1 MKLLHIINKM
11 FFRKFVMMNTKNVK
25 FWTLLC
31 CLLLLPFQIFA
42 QWSGQ
47 VDASGSSNFQK
58 GHKEDLG
65 LKMQFDTTKFHVGF
79 HVSGGHYYCPTTE
92 IVGIYDAKNQKAAF
106 SKFENK
112 LCYNRNWYANAGVDL
127 RFDLR
132 PQDVLAVSLNY
143 GYKGSND
150 SPLMRTWRY
159 GILGD
164 SLTGGQIDTCGFLSH
179 KLIPEISYVHTFKKK
194 DSKLSVIWNTD
205 LEVTSDALQR
215 TTKGDFYALQR
226 TYTTLDVIDNLMSKV
241 GVAYED
247 FSLGRVENLHI
258 YTGLDFFSNNYLDV
272 YDGSNFTENPLKDSI
287 LLKHSSTYNAF
298 ALEPFVNLSYSYK
311 WLDVYVKERVQWY
324 YHSLKNN
331 YAVDPAEMY
340 DLKKSEWQ
348 NILAAGL
355 AFRINA
361 RHRLSLEYARTL
373 ERPDYQKLNT
383 TLIIGKS
390 EGEFF
395 KGNPNLNPQSM
406 NDISLKYS
414 FTTEHFGTDL
424 MLGYRYTKN
433 KFEKILDLIPKGL
446 AGVTTLRTWVNI
458 KQQHT
463 GMAELDLKV
472 DYDAVKANM
481 WFSVNMDKLYKVD
494 NTVNKIEFNY
504 EVGIDLLAKITPTL
518 CLSSVVMYRS
528 PKISTYNYKGEYIG
542 ANIKL
547 TKTFLKSLDV
557 SIELNDLVDKA
568 FEEETWDAELTYY
581 KRTIRSQNRCSIL
594 LGLSYRF

>member
-1 MKLLHIINKM
+1 MKLLHIIIKM
-11 FFRKFVMMNTKNVK
+11 VFRKFVMINMKNVK
-25 FWTLLC
+25 FKTLLC
-31 CLLLLPFQIFA
+31 CLLLLPIQIFA

-47 VDASGSSNFQK
+47 VDASGSSNYQK

-92 IVGIYDAKNQKAAF
+92 IVGIYDTKDRESAF

-112 LCYNRNWYANAGVDL
+112 LCYNRNWYANAGVDF
-127 RFDLR
+127 RFDFR
-132 PQDVLAVSLNY
+132 PQDILSVSLDY
-143 GYKGSND
+143 GYKGSSD
-150 SPLMRTWRY
+150 HPLMFTWRY
-159 GILGD
+159 DIHGD
-164 SLTGGQIDTCGFLSH
+164 SLMGGQIDTSRFFSH
-179 KLIPEISYVHTFKKK
+179 QLIPEIHYEHTFKKE
-194 DSKLSVIWNTD
+194 DSKLSVIWNVV
-205 LEVTSDALQR
+205 LGVTNDALQR
-215 TTKGDFYALQR
+215 TTAGDFYEFQR
-226 TYTTLDVIDNLMSKV
+226 SYTTLDVIDKLKGMV
-241 GVAYED
+241 EVAYED
-247 FSLGRVENLHI
+247 FSLGRVKNLHI
-258 YTGLDFFSNNYLDV
+258 YTGLDFFTDDNLDL
-272 YDGSNFTENPLKDSI
+272 YDGSNFSENPMQDLI
-287 LLKHSSTYNAF
+287 LLKHSSSYNAF
-298 ALEPFVNLSYSYK
+298 ALEPFVNLDYSYK

-324 YHSLKNN
+324 HHSLKNN
-331 YAVDPAEMY
+331 YAVDPAKKY

-355 AFRINA
+355 AFRINEH
-361 RHRLSLEYARTL
+361 HRLSLEYARTL
-373 ERPDYQKLNT
+373 ERPDYQKLST

-433 KFEKILDLIPKGL
+433 KFEKILDLIPEGL
-446 AGVTTLRTWVNI
+446 TGVTTLRTWVNI

-463 GMAELDLKV
+463 GMAELNLKV

-481 WFSVNMDKLYKVD
+481 WFGVNMDKLYKVD

-504 EVGIDLLAKITPTL
+504 EVGIDLLAKIAPTW
-518 CLSSVVMYRS
+518 CLSSEVMYSS

-568 FEEETWDAELTYY
+568 FEEETWNADLTYY

>member
-1 MKLLHIINKM
+1 MINM
-11 FFRKFVMMNTKNVK
+11 KNVK

-31 CLLLLPFQIFA
+31 CLLLLPIQIFA

-47 VDASGSSNFQK
+47 VDASGLSNFQK

-92 IVGIYDAKNQKAAF
+92 IVGIYDTKDRESAF

-112 LCYNRNWYANAGVDL
+112 SCYNRNWYANAGVDL

-132 PQDVLAVSLNY
+132 PQDILSVSLDY
-143 GYKGSND
+143 GYKGSSD
-150 SPLMRTWRY
+150 HPLMFTWRY
-159 GILGD
+159 DIHGD
-164 SLTGGQIDTCGFLSH
+164 SLMGGQIDTSRFFSH
-179 KLIPEISYVHTFKKK
+179 QLIPEIRYEHIFKKE
-194 DSKLSVIWNTD
+194 DSKLSVIWNVV
-205 LEVTSDALQR
+205 LGVTNDALQR
-215 TTKGDFYALQR
+215 TTAGNFYELQR
-226 TYTTLDVIDNLMSKV
+226 SYTTLDVIDKLKGMV
-241 GVAYED
+241 EVAYED
-247 FSLGRVENLHI
+247 FSLGRVKNLHI
-258 YTGLDFFSNNYLDV
+258 YTGLDFFTDDNLDL
-272 YDGSNFTENPLKDSI
+272 YDGSNFAEDPMQDSI
-287 LLKHSSTYNAF
+287 LLKHSSSYNAF
-298 ALEPFVNLSYSYK
+298 ALEPFVNLAYSYK
-311 WLDVYVKERVQWY
+311 QLDVYVKERVQWY

-383 TLIIGKS
+383 ILIIGKS

-395 KGNPNLNPQSM
+395 KGNPDLNPQSR

-414 FTTEHFGTDL
+414 FMSDHFGTDFT
-424 MLGYRYTKN
+424 LGYRYTKN
-433 KFEKILDLIPKGL
+433 KFEKILDLTPNDFV
-446 AGVTTLRTWVNI
+446 GVTTLRTWVNI

-463 GMAELDLKV
+463 GMAELNLKV

-481 WFSVNMDKLYKVD
+481 WLGINVDKLYKVD
-494 NTVNKIEFNY
+494 NSVNKVEFNY
-504 EVGIDLLAKITPTL
+504 EVGIDLLAKIAPTW
-518 CLSSVVMYRS
+518 CLSSEVMYCS

-568 FEEETWDAELTYY
+568 FEEETWNADLTYY

>member
-1 MKLLHIINKM
+1 
-11 FFRKFVMMNTKNVK
+11 MMNMKNVK
-25 FWTLLC
+25 FKTLLC
-31 CLLLLPFQIFA
+31 CLLLLPIQIFA

-47 VDASGSSNFQK
+47 VDASGSSNYQK

-79 HVSGGHYYCPTTE
+79 HVSAGHYYCPTTE
-92 IVGIYDAKNQKAAF
+92 IVGIYDTKELESAF

-112 LCYNRNWYANAGVDL
+112 SCYNRNWYANAGVDL

-132 PQDVLAVSLNY
+132 PQDILAVSLDY
-143 GYKGSND
+143 GYKGSTD
-150 SPLMRTWRY
+150 HPLMFTWRY
-159 GILGD
+159 DIHGD
-164 SLTGGQIDTCGFLSH
+164 SLVGGQIDTSRFFSH
-179 KLIPEISYVHTFKKK
+179 QLIPEIRYEHIFKKE
-194 DSKLSVIWNTD
+194 DSKLSVIWNAV
-205 LEVTSDALQR
+205 LGVTNDALQR
-215 TTKGDFYALQR
+215 TTTGNFYELQR
-226 TYTTLDVIDNLMSKV
+226 SYTTLDVIDKLKGMV
-241 GVAYED
+241 EVAYED
-247 FSLGRVENLHI
+247 FSLGRVKNLHI
-258 YTGLDFFSNNYLDV
+258 YTGLDFFTDDNLDL
-272 YDGSNFTENPLKDSI
+272 YDGSNFAEDPLQDSI
-287 LLKHSSTYNAF
+287 LLKHSSSYNAF
-298 ALEPFVNLSYSYK
+298 ALEPFVNLDYSYK

-331 YAVDPAEMY
+331 YAVDPEKKY

-355 AFRINA
+355 AFHINEH
-361 RHRLSLEYARTL
+361 HRLSLEYARTL
-373 ERPDYQKLNT
+373 ERPDYQKLST

-433 KFEKILDLIPKGL
+433 KFEKILDLIPEGL

-463 GMAELDLKV
+463 GMAELNLKV

-481 WFSVNMDKLYKVD
+481 WFGVNMDKLYKVD

-504 EVGIDLLAKITPTL
+504 EVGIDLHAKIAPTW
-518 CLSSVVMYRS
+518 CLSSEVMYSS

-568 FEEETWDAELTYY
+568 FEEETWNADLTYY

>member
-1 MKLLHIINKM
+1 MI
-11 FFRKFVMMNTKNVK
+11 FFRKNIMIDMKNVK
-25 FWTLLC
+25 FLTLLC
-31 CLLLLPFQIFA
+31 LFLLLPFHIFA

-47 VDASGSSNFQK
+47 VDVSALSNFQK

-92 IVGIYDAKNQKAAF
+92 LVGIYDAKNQKAAF
-106 SKFENK
+106 SKFEDK

-132 PQDVLAVSLNY
+132 PQDILSVSLNY
-143 GYKGSND
+143 GYEGSKD
-150 SPLMRTWRY
+150 SPLMYTWRY
-159 GILGD
+159 GIQGD
-164 SLTGGQIDTCGFLSH
+164 SLNGGQIDTCGFLSH
-179 KLIPEISYVHTFKKK
+179 RLIPEISYVHTFKKK

-205 LEVTSDALQR
+205 LEVTNDALRR
-215 TTKGDFYALQR
+215 TTVGDFYALQR
-226 TYTTLDVIDNLMSKV
+226 TYTTLDLIDNLMSKV
-241 GVAYED
+241 EVTYED

-258 YTGLDFFSNNYLDV
+258 YTGLDFFSNNNLDI
-272 YDGSNFTENPLKDSI
+272 YDGSNFTENPIQDSI
-287 LLKHSSTYNAF
+287 LLKHSSTYTAF

-311 WLDVYVKERVQWY
+311 QLDVYVKERVQWY

-355 AFRINA
+355 AYRITA
-361 RHRLSLEYARTL
+361 HHRLSLEYARTL

-395 KGNPNLNPQSM
+395 KGNPDLKPQSM

-414 FTTEHFGTDL
+414 FVTEHFGTDL

-433 KFEKILDLIPKGL
+433 KFEKIMSLIPGDL
-446 AGVTTLRTWVNI
+446 VGVTTIRNWVNI

-463 GMAELDLKV
+463 GMAELNLKV

-481 WFSVNMDKLYKVD
+481 WFCVNVDKLYKVD
-494 NTVNKIEFNY
+494 NSVNKIEFNY
-504 EVGIDLLAKITPTL
+504 ELGIDLQAMITPTL

-528 PKISTYNYKGEYIG
+528 PKMSTYNLKGEYIG

-557 SIELNDLVDKA
+557 FIELNDLVDKE
-568 FEEETWDAELTYY
+568 FYEETWNAELTYY
-581 KRTIRSQNRCSIL
+581 KVTERKQNRRSIL